1 MKIKLL
7 LLFNTLSFVVTLF
20 FNYMSSTGVIS
31 GKNVGDVSE
40 KYNSLIT
47 PASYAFSIWGFIYL
61 MLFGFIIFQWYS
73 VYKLKDE
80 KLVNDIGL
88 WFIVSNFANAI
99 WLVAWVNE
107 AIFISL
113 ILIALLLFSLVRL
126 VFRLRLEIWDAPLKT
141 MFFVW
146 WPITFYFGWIILA
159 TVLNFTS
166 FLVSLQMD
174 IKGGVEELLALI
186 VLIVA
191 TIIYYLLI
199 IKRNL
204 REAALVG
211 IWGLIAIAVN
221 QFDINSIISYTSII
235 LALVLLSVSGR
246 HAFKNR
252 DTTPIN
258 KIKRKE
264 F

>member
-1 MKIKLL
+1 MKTKLL
-7 LLFNTLSFVVTLF
+7 LLLNTLSFLVTLF
-20 FNYMSSTGVIS
+20 FNYISSTGIIS
-31 GKNVGDVSE
+31 GKNVGEVSD

-73 VYKLKDE
+73 TYKLKDE
-80 KLVNDIGL
+80 KLVNDISI
-88 WFIVSNFANAI
+88 WFIVSNFANAL

-107 AIFISL
+107 AIFLSVL
-113 ILIALLLFSLVRL
+113 FMALLLFSLVRL
-126 VFRLRLEIWDAPLKT
+126 VFRLRLEIWDARLKT

-146 WPITFYFGWIILA
+146 WPITFYFGWVVLA
-159 TVLNFTS
+159 SVVNFTS
-166 FLVSLQMD
+166 FLVSLKMD
-174 IKGGVEELLALI
+174 IGGGLEELFAII

-199 IKRNL
+199 LKRNL

-211 IWGLIAIAVN
+211 IWGFIAIAVN
-221 QFDINSIISYTSII
+221 QFDINSTISYTSII
-235 LALVLLSVSGR
+235 LALVLLSVTGR